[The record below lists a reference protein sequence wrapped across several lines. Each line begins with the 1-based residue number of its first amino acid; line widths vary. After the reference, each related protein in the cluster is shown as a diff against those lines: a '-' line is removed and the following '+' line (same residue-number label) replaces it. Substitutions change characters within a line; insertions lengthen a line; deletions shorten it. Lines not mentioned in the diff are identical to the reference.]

1 MVRMAGLHAGDV
13 LEGRYRIE
21 TPIARGGMST
31 VYRCID
37 LRLGRSV
44 AAKVMDERFIDDP
57 VFRTRFRREAR
68 TMAMLSHPCLVNV
81 YDASSDG
88 EHVYL
93 IMELI
98 TGGTLRELLD
108 EQGPMQPHAAAA
120 VMRSVLTGL
129 SVAHEAGMVHRDI
142 KPDNVLINGN
152 HQVKLA
158 DFGLVR
164 AGAASRHSTDQIVG
178 TVSYLS
184 PEQVTGG
191 DTGPQSD
198 VYSAGLLLFELL
210 TGRTPFSGDTPVAHA
225 YQRLNEDVP
234 PPSSKVPSIPAEFDA
249 LLARATARNPEERF
263 ADAGEFLAA
272 MEQTVKALNL
282 PDFEVP
288 IPHNSAAH
296 RANAKASPPTDLLTS
311 AMVAA
316 GVGNSLENAATTV
329 IPAVTGEEAETEVV
343 PSPIPG
349 PLPGTFPGTV
359 PPPLNATTAYERGR
373 PNTHSTGEIP
383 VVPESPHQTAQVPV
397 PSAQPAPPQNLPA
410 QQAPQQPA
418 KPTPTPVDNR
428 SKVKLGIWLI
438 VIGIV
443 TAAVVVGGW
452 WLGSG
457 RYGEIP
463 PVIGMERTAAE
474 TALKEAGF
482 TPVAED
488 VYSDEISPGLIAD
501 TNPKTGELASRGGNV
516 ALLVSLGQPS
526 VPGLPESYNASE
538 YRKLLEERTLVWSQ
552 GEDAYSDEVPKG
564 GVVST
569 DPGIGTTVPTGTT
582 VTVALS
588 KGPAPVHVPDVRG
601 KSRQEA
607 IQTLEGA
614 GLKVSGIEETYDA
627 EIGRGKVVSTAPEA
641 NAQVDRN
648 TEVKLVLSNAIEVPD
663 VTGLTEAEARKKLS
677 EVGISVRSVTDDSS
691 GGDKGTKVVT
701 GTVPVAGRFLDP
713 ESAEVDLTVT
723 HQVRVPVVLGRTV
736 KDAVSALT
744 REGFKVSGVSDAE
757 DNDRVISQSPSPK
770 ALAEYG
776 ATVTLTA
783 F

>member
-68 TMAMLSHPCLVNV
+68 SMAMLSHPCLVNV

-108 EQGPMQPHAAAA
+108 EQGPMKPYAAAA

-191 DTGPQSD
+191 ETGPQSD

-234 PPSSKVPSIPAEFDA
+234 PPSSKVPDIPPEFDA
-249 LLARATARNPEERF
+249 LLARATARDPNERY
-263 ADAGEFLAA
+263 ADAGEFLAD
-272 MEQTVKALNL
+272 MERTVRDLGL
-282 PDFEVP
+282 PDYEVP
-288 IPHNSAAH
+288 IPLNSAAH
-296 RANAKASPPTDLLTS
+296 RANEKASPPTDLLTS

-316 GVGNSLENAATTV
+316 GVGNSIEHAATTV
-329 IPAVTGEEAETEVV
+329 IPAVTEEQAETTRMLPVDAA
-343 PSPIPG
+343 PPI
-349 PLPGTFPGTV
+349 
-359 PPPLNATTAYERGR
+359 NATTAYERR
-373 PNTHSTGEIP
+373 PETTGEIP
-383 VVPESPHQTAQVPV
+383 VVPD
-397 PSAQPAPPQNLPA
+397 PSQQPAPPGPPVVQK
-410 QQAPQQPA
+410 QAPA
-418 KPTPTPVDNR
+418 VENR
-428 SKVKLGIWLI
+428 SKAKLAVWLL

-457 RYGEIP
+457 RYGEVP
-463 PVIGMERTAAE
+463 QVIGMERTAAE
-474 TALKEAGF
+474 AALQEAGF
-482 TPVAED
+482 TPVAKD
-488 VYSDEISPGLIAD
+488 VYSDEIEPGFVAD
-501 TNPKTGELASRGGNV
+501 TNPKTGEWATRGGNV
-516 ALLVSLGQPS
+516 ALLVSLGKPS
-526 VPGLPESYNASE
+526 VPGIPESYSASE
-538 YRKLLEERTLVWSQ
+538 YRERLEERTLVWAQ
-552 GEDAYSDEVPKG
+552 GADVYSDEVPKG

-569 DPGIGTTVPTGTT
+569 DPGIGTTVSTHST

-588 KGPAPVHVPDVRG
+588 KGPAPVHVPDVRN
-601 KSRQEA
+601 KTRQEA
-607 IQTLEGA
+607 IQTLEDA
-614 GLKVSGIEETYDA
+614 GLKVSGIEEAFDA
-627 EIGRGKVVSTAPEA
+627 EIGRGKVISTSPETDA
-641 NAQVDRN
+641 EVDRG
-648 TEVKLVLSNAIEVPD
+648 TEIKLILSNAIEVPD
-663 VTGLTEAEARKKLS
+663 VTGLTESEARKKLS
-677 EVGISVRSVTDDSS
+677 EVGISVRTVTTDSS
-691 GGDKGTKVVT
+691 ASGGTKVAS

-713 ESAEVDLTVT
+713 ANAEVDLTVT
-723 HQVRVPVVLGRTV
+723 HQVRVPLVIGKTV
-736 KDAVSALT
+736 KDAVATLQ
-744 REGFKVSGVSDAE
+744 REGFKVTGVDDADNSD
-757 DNDRVISQSPSPK
+757 RIISQSPSP
-770 ALAEYG
+770 ASLTEYG
-776 ATVTLTA
+776 ATVTLYP

>member
-1 MVRMAGLHAGDV
+1 MAGLQVGDV

-68 TMAMLSHPCLVNV
+68 SMAMLSHPCLVNV

-88 EHVYL
+88 EHVFL

-108 EQGPMQPHAAAA
+108 ERGPMEPAAAAA

-164 AGAASRHSTDQIVG
+164 AGADSRHSTDQIVG

-191 DTGPQSD
+191 DIGPQSD
-198 VYSAGLLLFELL
+198 VYSAGLLFFELL
-210 TGRTPFSGDTPVAHA
+210 TGKTPFSGDTPVAHA

-234 PPSSKVPSIPAEFDA
+234 APSTKQPGIPTEFDA
-249 LLARATARNPEERF
+249 LISQATSRQAEHRF

-272 MEQTVKALNL
+272 VEQTVAELDL
-282 PDFEVP
+282 PIPEVP
-288 IPHNSAAH
+288 IPMNSAAH

-316 GVGNSLENAATTV
+316 GIGNSLENAATTV
-329 IPAVTGEEAETEVV
+329 IPAVTENPDDAPTEIVQ
-343 PSPIPG
+343 SPA
-349 PLPGTFPGTV
+349 
-359 PPPLNATTAYERGR
+359 PPPAGPPVHATTAYQR
-373 PNTHSTGEIP
+373 PTETTGEIP
-383 VVPESPHQTAQVPV
+383 VQEGPQQTLQVPGTPLPQYSAPPGPPQSAV
-397 PSAQPAPPQNLPA
+397 PATIEPEQPAP
-410 QQAPQQPA
+410 
-418 KPTPTPVDNR
+418 KPVENR

-438 VIGIV
+438 VIGLV

-452 WLGSG
+452 WIGSG
-457 RYGEIP
+457 RYDEVPQI
-463 PVIGMERTAAE
+463 IGMERTAAE
-474 TALKEAGF
+474 TALTQAGF
-482 TPVAED
+482 TPVVSD
-488 VYSDEISPGLIAD
+488 TYSDEIEAGLVASSDPEPGGWVA
-501 TNPKTGELASRGGNV
+501 RGGEV
-516 ALLVSLGQPS
+516 ALLISLGKPT
-526 VPGLPESYNASE
+526 VPGIPESYDANE
-538 YRKLLEERTLVWSQ
+538 YRSLLQDRTLVWSQ
-552 GEDAYSDEVPKG
+552 GDDVYSDEVPRG

-569 DPGIGTTVPTGTT
+569 DPGIGQTVNTGTK
-582 VTVALS
+582 VTVSLS
-588 KGPAPVHVPDVRG
+588 KGPAPVNIPDVRS
-601 KSRQEA
+601 KSREEA
-607 IQTLEGA
+607 VRILEES
-614 GLKVSGIEETYDA
+614 GLKVTGIEETYDQD
-627 EIGRGKVVSTAPEA
+627 IPRGHVVSTKPEI
-641 NAQVDRN
+641 NREVPRGSQVQ
-648 TEVKLVLSNAIEVPD
+648 LVVSNAIEVPD
-663 VTGLTEAEARKKLS
+663 VTGLTEQEAKKKLA
-677 EVGISVRSVTDDSS
+677 EVGISVRTVTDDSS
-691 GGDKGTKVVT
+691 GSGGTKVVT
-701 GTVPVAGRFLDP
+701 GVVPLPGRFIDP
-713 ESAEVDLTVT
+713 QNAQVDLTVT
-723 HQVRVPVVLGRTV
+723 RQIRVPLVIGRTV
-736 KDAVSALT
+736 KDAVAALK
-744 REGFKVSGVSDAE
+744 REGFEVEGVDDASNSD
-757 DNDRVISQSPSPK
+757 RIISQSPAPTT
-770 ALAEYG
+770 LVEYG
-776 ATVTLTA
+776 STITLYP